1 MSRIIFVCFTPYE
14 YCGISPCP
22 ESLARPNPGNYFSP
36 LTAGGT
42 TDKLYSRCAA
52 ILCGSDGRLQSKGK
66 QMAKK
71 KDVELSQV
79 IKAERSRGRRNPLT
93 EETLEIQRQIREIGN
108 MLKDKECARTK
119 YINVLRE
126 DFGLKDESERFRK
139 LLALW
144 DASRGS
150 H

>member
-1 MSRIIFVCFTPYE
+1 MVVER
-14 YCGISPCP
+14 
-22 ESLARPNPGNYFSP
+22 A
-36 LTAGGT
+36 
-42 TDKLYSRCAA
+42 
-52 ILCGSDGRLQSKGK
+52 

-79 IKAERSRGRRNPLT
+79 IKAERSRGRRVPVT